1 VHPRIRQK
9 IPVLYLHNSDLNSR
23 VVAWSLYD
31 GTAPRPDV
39 PETDNRYGAST
50 GSTAEP
56 PYASVVDAMRDGW
69 RVVQFPQQFPAC
81 PGMGYDTSFLKY
93 EFILERLEDADG
105 SARAPAQ

>member
-1 VHPRIRQK
+1 MRQK
-9 IPVLYLHNSDLNSR
+9 ILVLYLHNSDLNSR

-31 GTAPRPDV
+31 GAAPRPDV
-39 PETDNRYGAST
+39 PEADNRYGAPT
-50 GSTAEP
+50 GSASHP

-69 RVVQFPQQFPAC
+69 RVVQFPQQFPAY

-93 EFILERLEDADG
+93 EFILEKLEDADG